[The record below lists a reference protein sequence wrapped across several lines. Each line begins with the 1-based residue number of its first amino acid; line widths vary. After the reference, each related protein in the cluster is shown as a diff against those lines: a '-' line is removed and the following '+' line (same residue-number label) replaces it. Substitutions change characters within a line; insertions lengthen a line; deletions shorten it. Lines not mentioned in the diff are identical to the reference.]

1 LETEPILIPSSKKS
15 IEFKVPLFAVI
26 DHKKVNVF
34 VPIFSDTLKLLITGA
49 VCVNGGIGVGVT
61 PPLPPPFDE
70 GGLTEPPEGGLI
82 TLPESLPVPSS
93 FELGIL
99 LFGGV
104 LLVGVFNKIFFKSAP
119 LIQKSDTGK

>member
-1 LETEPILIPSSKKS
+1 VGFKTEPILIPSSKKS
-15 IEFKVPLFAVI
+15 IEFKLPLFAVI
-26 DHKKVNVF
+26 DHKKDNVS

-61 PPLPPPFDE
+61 PSPPFVE
-70 GGLTEPPEGGLI
+70 GGLTTPSDGGLV
-82 TLPESLPVPSS
+82 TLPESLPLPSS

-104 LLVGVFNKIFFKSAP
+104 LLVGVFNKISFKSLP
-119 LIQKSDTGK
+119 LIQKSDSGK